1 MKGASRS
8 AWLANGAKVKIFLR
22 MEKLQKFGALGCL
35 PLVGIG
41 ASTTLSERRLSS
53 LAVQAHSSMR
63 ICSGSR
69 RPGIYLIAVVGCI

>member
-63 ICSGSR
+63 ICWY
-69 RPGIYLIAVVGCI
+69 PGRSTGRGDVTAGVS